1 MSIEDLA
8 RYRDFGKSLEG
19 NDRKKAETLMER
31 GLYRKELSYMLQ
43 ENIKL
48 EQEII
53 SWKERGFN
61 NLMSIQ

>member
-1 MSIEDLA
+1 
-8 RYRDFGKSLEG
+8 
-19 NDRKKAETLMER
+19 MER

-53 SWKERGFN
+53 SWKEKGSN
-61 NLMSIQ
+61 SLNPA